1 MYTTMKSSRHIVGA
15 LRRARTRFPHAISIK
30 CDRKTPC
37 NSCIASKVACRT
49 TKRAPEKKQRVLLSS
64 KYDEGLANVN
74 KRLEDLQNA
83 LQSLLE
89 GNKHGPGKD
98 LAPTAQH
105 HVSDSPAPGSKPDDS
120 DVLYEGDS
128 SFNAHS
134 KHITET
140 LGAALASTSVSEGS
154 VSPSINHAAIRQLLS
169 DVAAVQSPPQNAIT
183 TPKRLEDYR
192 YTDLNT
198 LKNLP
203 LPSMSLVL
211 KLLRIAQTTL
221 QRWSIDYQV
230 MEYNAFKTLCQRVY
244 FPTSEYSIFDWIL
257 VNGGLFFL
265 FRDAE
270 GDLHEKL
277 QIERSDVVAN
287 LNMCKNNVDTAIHGL
302 PLCVEPSLEACQAII
317 IGASIAM
324 EAAQGAHAWRLT
336 SVASRMCLDLGL
348 HRLRRDESPENLR
361 ARLCFWTVYAMD
373 KGLAFNFGQ
382 TPTGNESD
390 WSKSDLAFATFDD
403 IHDYDLT
410 IDRLT
415 LPGDLEGPWGPLWLA
430 TLDFAIL
437 QGEIY
442 EQLIS
447 ISAQKEPEHVRI
459 QRAREF
465 AKRIDGL
472 RQPVLAFGA
481 EAEASMPNQ
490 DLTVYAVLSTD
501 ILIGCMNAIIYRVIP
516 PPQPAHPLQYCEEAV
531 QSSRSAL
538 ENLQQAFQKI
548 QADSKTSGV
557 ENWELFLNWTILFVP
572 FVPFV
577 VLFGNIIAQR
587 SLHDLDLLRKTV
599 KALESI
605 ADRSPAGRKLHGAC
619 AQFLKIAEMFLS
631 LDSVKQPGSQPSPK
645 AVVTDNV
652 ESQMLPEFPVSQQDW
667 DGMLNDFDLG
677 LGAESAREMMTSYF
691 EPFMSGNYNNINY

>member
-1 MYTTMKSSRHIVGA
+1 
-15 LRRARTRFPHAISIK
+15 
-30 CDRKTPC
+30 
-37 NSCIASKVACRT
+37 
-49 TKRAPEKKQRVLLSS
+49 
-64 KYDEGLANVN
+64 LATVN
-74 KRLEDLQNA
+74 RRLEDLQNA

-89 GNKHGPGKD
+89 SSKHGPARD
-98 LAPTAQH
+98 LTPTTQH
-105 HVSDSPAPGSKPDDS
+105 HISDSPAPGSKPDDS

-154 VSPSINHAAIRQLLS
+154 VSPSINHAAIQQLLS
-169 DVAAVQSPPQNAIT
+169 DVAAVQSPPQGAIT

-192 YTDLNT
+192 YPDLNT

-211 KLLRIAQTTL
+211 KLLSVTQTTL
-221 QRWSIDYQV
+221 QRWCIDYQI
-230 MEYNAFKTLCQRVY
+230 MEYTAFKTLCQSVY
-244 FPTSEYSIFDWIL
+244 FPTMEYSIFTWIL

-265 FRDAE
+265 FRDGE

-287 LNMCKNNVDTAIHGL
+287 MNMCRNNVDTAIHGL

-317 IGASIAM
+317 LGASIAM

-348 HRLRRDESPENLR
+348 HRLKKDDSPENLR
-361 ARLCFWTVYAMD
+361 KRLCFWTVYAMD

-382 TPTGNESD
+382 TPT
-390 WSKSDLAFATFDD
+390 

-410 IDRLT
+410 IDRLN
-415 LPGDLEGPWGPLWLA
+415 LPEDLAGPWGALWLA

-447 ISAQKEPEHVRI
+447 INAQKQPEPVRN
-459 QRAREF
+459 QRARDF
-465 AKRIDGL
+465 AARINGL
-472 RQPVLAFGA
+472 RQPIAAFGA
-481 EAEASMPNQ
+481 DAEASMPNK
-490 DLTVYAVLSTD
+490 DLAVYAMLSTD

-548 QADSKTSGV
+548 QTDSKTSGV

-587 SLHDLDLLRKTV
+587 NLHDLQLLRKTV
-599 KALESI
+599 TTLEAI

-631 LDSVKQPGSQPSPK
+631 LDTAKQSGGQPSPQTVD
-645 AVVTDNV
+645 AYAV